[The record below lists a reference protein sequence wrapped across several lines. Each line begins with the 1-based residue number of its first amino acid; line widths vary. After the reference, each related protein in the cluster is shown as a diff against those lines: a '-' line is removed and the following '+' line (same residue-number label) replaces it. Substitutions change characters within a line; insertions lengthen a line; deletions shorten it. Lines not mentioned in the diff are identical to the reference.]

1 MVLIYKEICQD
12 STKLA
17 YLYNQIPDK
26 DKRVNK
32 QKCGAHCVRVVSRP
46 LKECINARGIRHHR
60 NYDRRT
66 LTKPKLGGFFE
77 NKVENIFLKIA
88 CKIKKLVALSV
99 IYCAAYC

>member
-32 QKCGAHCVRVVSRP
+32 QKCGTHCVKVVGRF
-46 LKECINARGIRHHR
+46 LKECINAHGIRQHR
-60 NYDRRT
+60 NYDKRIF
-66 LTKPKLGGFFE
+66 TKSKLGGFFE
-77 NKVENIFLKIA
+77 NE
-88 CKIKKLVALSV
+88 S
-99 IYCAAYC
+99 